1 MKRLL
6 SIVLFPSLLFAFSSL
21 VFADLK
27 LTNRMTSGGQTL
39 TSTLLM
45 KDGKVR
51 TETKVSGTSLVGIQ
65 DCQHHQIVSMNDA
78 TRTFLITDLDES
90 ALTERVARS
99 TPAAT
104 IVMNVNEQDTG
115 ERKDF
120 FGHSARHIKAA
131 IDVRG
136 GEGACRADWH
146 ASTDG
151 WYIDLP
157 EYESCTPADRQILR
171 DRVLSSSN
179 CNAHITVNLSGVE
192 QPGYPVLVDMTF
204 HGENADVTVH
214 QETTDLASSAIDQAV
229 FEVPSG
235 YKQVKTYQELMGSG
249 NPSNSLVGM
258 SAQHS
263 GGQNFP
269 SLTGAGPNE
278 NGNGVVA
285 GATNATTEK
294 KKGTLRIGVTQ
305 LTSSSDTALVLDGLQ
320 QELVNDINFVGG
332 QGVIIAADSNDRDA
346 AMEQAKQQNCD
357 YVVFTN
363 ITNFRTASVGQKL
376 GRVFN
381 RGGVGGVGGA
391 EQGRVQIDAEVKVFQ
406 PDKDVPVLDGQTNF
420 RGNDADNTA
429 KGLMHTEARTVM
441 LQIKNLQ
448 TK

>member
-1 MKRLL
+1 MKRRLP
-6 SIVLFPSLLFAFSSL
+6 ILFFALSSL
-21 VFADLK
+21 AFADLK

-39 TSTLLM
+39 TSTVLM

-51 TETKVSGTSLVGIQ
+51 TETKLSGRSLVGIQ

-78 TRTFLITDLDES
+78 TKAFLITDLDES
-90 ALTERVARS
+90 PLTERAARS
-99 TPAAT
+99 TPATT
-104 IVMNVNEQDTG
+104 IVMKVTEQDTG
-115 ERKDF
+115 EHKDF
-120 FGHSARHIKAA
+120 FGHFARHIKGT
-131 IDVRG
+131 IDARG
-136 GEGACRADWH
+136 GEGACHVDSH

-179 CNAHITVNLSGVE
+179 CSAHITVNSSGVE

-204 HGENADVTVH
+204 RGDNGDVTVH
-214 QETTDLASSAIDQAV
+214 QETTELSSSTVEPAL
-229 FEVPSG
+229 FEVPGG
-235 YKQVKTYQELMGSG
+235 YKQVKGYAELMGT
-249 NPSNSLVGM
+249 SNQLNSPIGM
-258 SAQHS
+258 GIQQS

-269 SLTGAGPNE
+269 PLTGAGPNE

-285 GATNATTEK
+285 GASNTTTEK
-294 KKGTLRIGVTQ
+294 KKGVLRIGITQ
-305 LTSSSDTALVLDGLQ
+305 LTSSANTGLVLDGLQ

-332 QGVIIAADSNDRDA
+332 QGVIVAADPNDRDA
-346 AMEQAKQQNCD
+346 TMEQARHQGCD

-391 EQGRVQIDAEVKVFQ
+391 EQGRVQIDAEVKIFQ

-420 RGNDADNTA
+420 RGNDADYTA

-448 TK
+448 EKK